1 MDRETAQKVV
11 TLLLESSGKIDES
24 AALVKEKCS
33 DAEFKEYR
41 RVCGQIMGDMLTEM
55 LLPIFREYPDLQPW

>member
-11 TLLLESSGKIDES
+11 TLLLESSGKIES
-24 AALVKEKCS
+24 AALVQDNCS

-41 RVCGQIMGDMLTEM
+41 RVCGQIMGDMLTEI
-55 LLPIFREYPDLQPW
+55 LLPIFREYPDLQPR